1 MNVLD
6 LIILL
11 LIAASV
17 GVGLWRGFIRESVT
31 LASWLFAAWLILRYT
46 GPLADA
52 LTPWLAQETV
62 RVVVAVVMLALAA
75 LTLGALATTLLRR
88 LAGTLGLGLLDRL
101 LGIVLGAVR
110 GVVVVTLLVLL
121 AGVTPVPD
129 APGWQNSALI
139 PSFERLAAA
148 ALERLP
154 ADAAERFRHY
164 APPAGAANSVAR

>member
-11 LIAASV
+11 LIGASIA
-17 GVGLWRGFIRESVT
+17 VGLWRGFIRESVT
-31 LASWLFAAWLILRYT
+31 FVSWLLAAWLILRYA

-62 RVVVAVVMLALAA
+62 RVVVAVLALALAA
-75 LTLGALATTLLRR
+75 LTLGAVVTTLLRR
-88 LAGTLGLGLLDRL
+88 IAGTLGLGLLDRL
-101 LGIVLGAVR
+101 LGIVLGLVR

-129 APGWQNSALI
+129 AAGWQNSALI
-139 PSFERLAAA
+139 PSFERLARA
-148 ALERLP
+148 ALDRLP
-154 ADAAERFRHY
+154 ADTAERFQHY
-164 APPAGAANSVAR
+164 APAGAANSVAR

>member
-11 LIAASV
+11 LIGASI

-31 LASWLFAAWLILRYT
+31 LASWLLAAWLILRYA

-52 LTPWLAQETV
+52 LTPWLAQEMV
-62 RVVVAVVMLALAA
+62 RVVVAVAALALAA
-75 LTLGALATTLLRR
+75 LTLGAVATMLLRR
-88 LAGTLGLGLLDRL
+88 VAGTLGLGLLDRL
-101 LGIVLGAVR
+101 LGIVLGLVR

-129 APGWQNSALI
+129 AAGWQNSALI
-139 PSFERLAAA
+139 PSFERLAAT
-148 ALERLP
+148 ALDRLP

-164 APPAGAANSVAR
+164 APAGAANSVER